1 MSLEQ
6 DIQQSTFRDEYHKAF
21 LNILVTSNQL
31 TNKLNEFFKDYD
43 ITRQQYNVLR
53 ILRGQHPKPA
63 TVFVIRER
71 MLDKMSDA
79 SRIVERLRV
88 KELVNREESDID
100 KRTVHVTIT
109 QSGLE
114 LLKTIDPKIVALEKP
129 FHSITIDEITSLNKM
144 LEKIRE
150 EPGS

>member
-6 DIQQSTFRDEYHKAF
+6 DIQQSSFRDEYQKAF
-21 LNILVTSNQL
+21 LNVLVTANDL
-31 TNKLNEFFKDYD
+31 TTKLNEFFKGYD

-63 TVFVIRER
+63 TVFTIRDR

-88 KELVNREESDID
+88 KELVHREDSDID

-109 QSGLE
+109 MGGLE
-114 LLKTIDPKIVALEKP
+114 LLKSIDPKITELEKP
-129 FHSITIDEITSLNKM
+129 FHAISVEEVTLLNKM
-144 LEKIRE
+144 LEKVRE
-150 EPGS
+150 D

>member
-6 DIQQSTFRDEYHKAF
+6 DIQQKSFRDEYQKAF
-21 LNILVTSNQL
+21 LNVLVTANDL
-31 TNKLNEFFKDYD
+31 TTKLNEFFKGYG

-63 TVFVIRER
+63 TVFTIRDR

-88 KELVNREESDID
+88 KELVHREDSDID

-109 QSGLE
+109 MGGLE
-114 LLKTIDPKIVALEKP
+114 LLKSIDPKITELEKP
-129 FHSITIDEITSLNKM
+129 FHAISVEEVTLLNKM
-144 LEKIRE
+144 LEKVRE
-150 EPGS
+150 D